1 MLLISVNILKLNH
14 MSRYLQIKEFLAAAL
29 DDNKNTR
36 LDRIVDMVIISLIVI
51 STIEIFLSTFSGIN
65 ERIGKVL
72 EVIDVFTTIVFTI
85 EVTLRIWLA
94 GEINPKYKGFKGK
107 LKYCFSFYGLIDI
120 LATYPFYLGFFFTI
134 PYSAF
139 KVLRIVRLL
148 RIFRYMTSFKLLKS
162 AFLSK
167 KAELA
172 VSLQFL
178 CIITLILSF
187 ILFFVENKEQ
197 PDVYN
202 NGWRA
207 VVWAFNQYIKD
218 PGGFGNTPPI
228 TTIGK
233 IIACII
239 GILKIAIFA
248 VPAGLIGSGFLQAV
262 NAQKEKEMLKT
273 ISEKLHLAFERK
285 LDVHT
290 GMYLSPIS
298 LPFANVQA
306 SQGLAEADIFKVVDI
321 SDDFRVVNLSTT
333 VPADRMAPDKL
344 AIEHF
349 VLNRPYGCFINR
361 GSAIT
366 IVAPSSSMDPAIGYY
381 AYYLAKIGGFNL
393 VSRELGVSRPYR
405 SFYNQSYRGDV
416 PGLQEFMDDVNSVAI
431 GADSWVITLLPS
443 SGANEPEFPT
453 QIHIEYGGK
462 KGSEGFEDADLLIK
476 DITKADQLFRN
487 IEETMDCTYGLKT
500 DRQRYHDTSS
510 PDIFMRKLENASLVN
525 GFVLRIAWSVL
536 LWNARKI
543 EIAKTLAQILK
554 QQLEG
559 MGLPDCNDLKTKDIG
574 YHDYTD

>member
-1 MLLISVNILKLNH
+1 
-14 MSRYLQIKEFLAAAL
+14 MSRFQQFKKAIAAAL
-29 DDNKNTR
+29 DDDKNTK
-36 LDRIVDMVIISLIVI
+36 VDKAVDAVIISLIVI
-51 STIEIFLSTFSGIN
+51 STIEIFLSTFSGVN
-65 ERIGKVL
+65 NKIGGIL
-72 EVIDVFTTIVFTI
+72 NFIDIFTTIVFTI

-94 GEINPKYKGFKGK
+94 GDIKPEYKGFKGR

-120 LATYPFYLGFFFTI
+120 LATYPFYLGFFFPI

-148 RIFRYMTSFKLLKS
+148 RIFRYMKSFKLLKA
-162 AFLSK
+162 AFVSK

-187 ILFFVENKEQ
+187 LLFFVENKVQSE
-197 PDVYN
+197 YYS
-202 NGWRA
+202 NGWKA
-207 VVWAFNQYIKD
+207 MVWAFNQYIKD
-218 PGGFGNTPPI
+218 PGGFAYVPPAS
-228 TTIGK
+228 TIGK
-233 IIACII
+233 LIACAI

-262 NAQKEKEMLKT
+262 NAEKEKETLKT

-290 GMYLSPIS
+290 GLYLSPIS

-306 SQGLAEADIFKVVDI
+306 SQRLTEADIFKVVDI
-321 SDDFRVVNLSTT
+321 SDDFRVVNLATT
-333 VPADRMAPDKL
+333 VPLDRMAPDKL

-349 VLNRPYGCFINR
+349 VLNRPYGCFIDR
-361 GSAIT
+361 GSKIT

-405 SFYNQSYRGDV
+405 SFYNQSFKGEV
-416 PGLQEFMDDVNSVAI
+416 AGLKEFMDDMNAVT
-431 GADSWVITLLPS
+431 ADAGSWVVTLLPS

-453 QIHIEYGGK
+453 KFHIEYGGK
-462 KGSEGFEDADLLIK
+462 KGDEGFEGTDLLVK
-476 DITKADQLFRN
+476 DTAKADKLFSEL
-487 IEETMDCTYGLKT
+487 EETMDMRYGFKT

-510 PDIFMRKLENASLVN
+510 PDIFLRKLNNAANVN
-525 GFVLRIAWSVL
+525 GFVLRIAWSVF
-536 LWNARKI
+536 LWNAQKI
-543 EIAKTLAQILK
+543 DVARTLAQVLK
-554 QQLEG
+554 QQIEG
-559 MGLPDCNDLKTKDIG
+559 LGLPDCPDLKVKDIG
-574 YHDYTD
+574 YQDYID

>member
-1 MLLISVNILKLNH
+1 
-14 MSRYLQIKEFLAAAL
+14 MSKFQQFKKAIAAAL
-29 DDNKNTR
+29 DDDKNAK
-36 LDRIVDMVIISLIVI
+36 VDKAVDAVIISLIVI
-51 STIEIFLSTFSGIN
+51 STIEIFLSTFTGVN
-65 ERIGKVL
+65 EKIGKL
-72 EVIDVFTTIVFTI
+72 LNFIDVFTTVVFTI

-94 GEINPKYKGFKGK
+94 GDIKPEYKGFKGR

-120 LATYPFYLGFFFTI
+120 LATYPFYLGFFFPI

-148 RIFRYMTSFKLLKS
+148 RIFRYMTSFKLLKA
-162 AFLSK
+162 AFMSK

-187 ILFFVENKEQ
+187 LLFFVENKAQSE
-197 PDVYN
+197 YYT
-202 NGWRA
+202 NGWKA
-207 VVWAFNQYIKD
+207 MVWAFNQYIKD
-218 PGGFGNTPPI
+218 PGGFAYVPPAS
-228 TTIGK
+228 TIGK
-233 IIACII
+233 LIACAI

-262 NAQKEKEMLKT
+262 NAQKEKETLKK

-290 GMYLSPIS
+290 GLYLSPIS

-306 SQGLAEADIFKVVDI
+306 SQGLAEADIFKVVEI
-321 SDDFRVVNLSTT
+321 SDDFRVVNLGIA

-361 GSAIT
+361 GSKIT
-366 IVAPSSSMDPAIGYY
+366 IAAPSSSMDPAIGYY

-405 SFYNQSYRGDV
+405 SFYNQSFDGEV
-416 PGLQEFMDDVNSVAI
+416 AGLNEFMDDMNSVT
-431 GADSWVITLLPS
+431 ADAGNWVITLLPS

-453 QIHIEYGGK
+453 QLHVEYGGK
-462 KGSEGFEDADLLIK
+462 KGDEGFHGTDLLVK
-476 DITKADQLFRN
+476 DIEKADKLFCEL
-487 IEETMDCTYGLKT
+487 EETMDCRYGIKT

-510 PDIFMRKLENASLVN
+510 PNIFLRKLKNAAQTN

-536 LWNARKI
+536 LWNTQKI
-543 EIAKTLAQILK
+543 DVAKTLAQVLK
-554 QQLEG
+554 RQIEG
-559 MGLPDCNDLKTKDIG
+559 LDLPDCPDLKIKDIG
-574 YHDYTD
+574 YQDYTD

>member
-1 MLLISVNILKLNH
+1 
-14 MSRYLQIKEFLAAAL
+14 MSRYQQFKKIIAAAL
-29 DDNKNTR
+29 DDEKNTK
-36 LDRIVDMVIISLIVI
+36 VDKAVDAVIISLIVI
-51 STIEIFLSTFSGIN
+51 STIEIFLSTFAGVN
-65 ERIGKVL
+65 EKIGGFL
-72 EVIDVFTTIVFTI
+72 EFIDLFTTIVFTI

-94 GEINPKYKGFKGK
+94 GDINPKYKGLKGK

-120 LATYPFYLGFFFTI
+120 LATYPFYLGFFFPI

-148 RIFRYMTSFKLLKS
+148 RIFRYMTSFKLLKA

-187 ILFFVENKEQ
+187 LLFFVENKEQ
-197 PDVYN
+197 PEVYN

-233 IIACII
+233 LIACAI

-290 GMYLSPIS
+290 GMYLSPMS
-298 LPFANVQA
+298 LPFADIQA

-321 SDDFRVVNLSTT
+321 SDDFRVVNLGTT
-333 VPADRMAPDKL
+333 VPADRMVPDKL

-349 VLNRPYGCFINR
+349 VLNRPYGCFIDR
-361 GSAIT
+361 HSKIT
-366 IVAPSSSMDPAIGYY
+366 IVAPSCSKDPAIGYY

-405 SFYNQSYRGDV
+405 SFYDQTFQGEI
-416 PGLQEFMDDVNSVAI
+416 PGLAEFMADLNSVTA
-431 GADSWVITLLPS
+431 APDSWVLTLLPS

-453 QIHIEYGGK
+453 QFHIEYGGK
-462 KGSEGFEDADLLIK
+462 KGDDSFDGKDLLVK
-476 DITKADQLFRN
+476 DIDKADKLFRC
-487 IEETMDCTYGLKT
+487 IEETMDCDYGLKT
-500 DRQRYHDTSS
+500 DRQRFHDTSS
-510 PDIFMRKLENASLVN
+510 PDIFLRKLANASNVN
-525 GFVLRIAWSVL
+525 GFVLRIAWSVF

-543 EIAKTLAQILK
+543 EIAKTLAQLLK
-554 QQLEG
+554 QQIEG
-559 MGLPDCNDLKTKDIG
+559 QSLPECVDLKVKDIG
-574 YHDYTD
+574 YQNYID

>member
-1 MLLISVNILKLNH
+1 
-14 MSRYLQIKEFLAAAL
+14 MSKFQQFKKAIAAAL
-29 DDNKNTR
+29 DDDKNAK
-36 LDRIVDMVIISLIVI
+36 VDKAVDAVIISLIVI
-51 STIEIFLSTFSGIN
+51 STIEIFLSTFTGVN
-65 ERIGKVL
+65 EKIGKL
-72 EVIDVFTTIVFTI
+72 LNFIDVFTTVVFTI

-94 GEINPKYKGFKGK
+94 GDIKPEYKGFKGR

-120 LATYPFYLGFFFTI
+120 LATYPFYLGFFFPI

-148 RIFRYMTSFKLLKS
+148 RIFRYMTSFKLLKA
-162 AFLSK
+162 AFMSK

-187 ILFFVENKEQ
+187 LLFFVENKAQSE
-197 PDVYN
+197 YYT
-202 NGWRA
+202 NGWKA
-207 VVWAFNQYIKD
+207 MVWAFNQYIKD
-218 PGGFGNTPPI
+218 PGGFAYVPPAS
-228 TTIGK
+228 TIGK
-233 IIACII
+233 LIACAI

-262 NAQKEKEMLKT
+262 NAQKEKETLKK

-290 GMYLSPIS
+290 GLYLSPIS

-306 SQGLAEADIFKVVDI
+306 SQGLAEADIFKVVEI
-321 SDDFRVVNLSTT
+321 SDDFRVVNLGIT

-361 GSAIT
+361 GSKIT
-366 IVAPSSSMDPAIGYY
+366 IAAPSSSMDPAIGYY

-405 SFYNQSYRGDV
+405 SFYNQSFDGEV
-416 PGLQEFMDDVNSVAI
+416 AGLNEFMDDMNSVT
-431 GADSWVITLLPS
+431 ADAGNWVITLLPS

-453 QIHIEYGGK
+453 QLHVEYGGK
-462 KGSEGFEDADLLIK
+462 KGDEGFHGTDLLVK
-476 DITKADQLFRN
+476 DIEKADKLFCEL
-487 IEETMDCTYGLKT
+487 EETMDCRYGIKT

-510 PDIFMRKLENASLVN
+510 PNIFLRKLKNAAQTN

-536 LWNARKI
+536 LWNTQKI
-543 EIAKTLAQILK
+543 DVAKTLAQVLK
-554 QQLEG
+554 RQIEG
-559 MGLPDCNDLKTKDIG
+559 LDLPDCPDLKIKDIG
-574 YHDYTD
+574 YQDYTD

>member
-1 MLLISVNILKLNH
+1 
-14 MSRYLQIKEFLAAAL
+14 MSKFQQFKKAIAAAL
-29 DDNKNTR
+29 DDDKNAK
-36 LDRIVDMVIISLIVI
+36 VDKAVDAVIISLIVI
-51 STIEIFLSTFSGIN
+51 STIEIFLSTFTGVN
-65 ERIGKVL
+65 EKIGDL
-72 EVIDVFTTIVFTI
+72 LNFIDVFTTVVFTI

-94 GEINPKYKGFKGK
+94 GDIKPEYKGFKGR

-120 LATYPFYLGFFFTI
+120 LATYPFYLGFFFPI

-148 RIFRYMTSFKLLKS
+148 RIFRYMTSFKLLKA
-162 AFLSK
+162 AFMSK

-187 ILFFVENKEQ
+187 LLFFVENKEQ
-197 PDVYN
+197 SEYYT
-202 NGWRA
+202 NGWKA
-207 VVWAFNQYIKD
+207 MVWAFNQYIKD
-218 PGGFGNTPPI
+218 PGGFAYVPPAS
-228 TTIGK
+228 TIGK
-233 IIACII
+233 LIACAI

-262 NAQKEKEMLKT
+262 NAQKEKETLKK

-290 GMYLSPIS
+290 GLYLSPIS

-306 SQGLAEADIFKVVDI
+306 SQGLAEADIFKVVEI
-321 SDDFRVVNLSTT
+321 SDDFRVVNLGIT

-361 GSAIT
+361 GSKIT

-405 SFYNQSYRGDV
+405 SFYNQSFDGEV
-416 PGLQEFMDDVNSVAI
+416 AGLNEFMDDMNSVT
-431 GADSWVITLLPS
+431 ADAGNWVITLLPS

-453 QIHIEYGGK
+453 QLHVEYGGK
-462 KGSEGFEDADLLIK
+462 KGDEGFHGTDLLVK
-476 DITKADQLFRN
+476 DIEKANKLFCEL
-487 IEETMDCTYGLKT
+487 EETMDCRYGIKT

-510 PDIFMRKLENASLVN
+510 PNIFLRKLKNAALTN

-536 LWNARKI
+536 LWNTQKI
-543 EIAKTLAQILK
+543 DVAKTLAQVLK
-554 QQLEG
+554 RQIEG
-559 MGLPDCNDLKTKDIG
+559 LDLPDCPDLKIKDIG
-574 YHDYTD
+574 YQDYTD